1 MSGNAISCNKQ
12 DAQKTSGEKP
22 LPTDHPQPAPTG
34 ATIRSAPAGATTRR
48 VQPAAF
54 LRSTLPLDLSVL
66 PALDSGR
73 YHSVWIPDHMVSF
86 WPEAIWTPEFTD
98 LATTSPSP
106 HRHLDG
112 LAVAAAAAVLTSN
125 VPLATSVV
133 DTVRRH
139 PAMLAQTALTI
150 SHLAKGR
157 FILGLGS
164 GETENTVPY
173 GFNFS
178 RPVGRFEEALK
189 VIRLLWDTDG
199 PVDFEGQYFKLN
211 HARMDTEPY
220 EGRFPPIWIGANGP
234 RMLDI
239 TGRYADGWW
248 AAGAW
253 TPEDYAAKLKVIRD
267 SADRAGRDPMAIVPA
282 NIQVCMV
289 AHDDAELAEILEAP
303 LVKAFLLQVGA
314 DELAR
319 RGFEHPLGA
328 DWGGYQ
334 DINPAVLPRARILD
348 MLAKARPEM
357 LTSII
362 PTGTPAAIA
371 RRLKGFVDAGMR
383 VPKIMDY
390 SGMAGLKFAAR
401 SAAKVRET
409 EDALLA
415 LVGEEP

>member
-1 MSGNAISCNKQ
+1 MSNAA
-12 DAQKTSGEKP
+12 DMP
-22 LPTDHPQPAPTG
+22 
-34 ATIRSAPAGATTRR
+34 

-54 LRSTLPLDLSVL
+54 LRTTLPLDLSVL

-73 YHSVWIPDHMVSF
+73 YHSIWLPDHMVSF
-86 WPEAIWTPEFTD
+86 WPESIWNPEFTD
-98 LATTSPSP
+98 LATNSPSP

-112 LAVAAAAAVLTSN
+112 LAVAAAAAVLTRN
-125 VPLATSVV
+125 TPLATSVV

-150 SHLAKGR
+150 DHLAKGR

-173 GFNFS
+173 GFDFS
-178 RPVGRFEEALK
+178 KPVSRFEEALK

-199 PVDFEGQYFKLN
+199 PVDFEGQFYKLH

-220 EGRFPPIWIGANGP
+220 EGKFPRIWIGANGP
-234 RMLDI
+234 RMLEI

-248 AAGAW
+248 PAGAW
-253 TPEDYAAKLKVIRD
+253 TPEEYAAKLKTVRD
-267 SADRAGRDPMAIVPA
+267 SAERAGRDPMAIVPA
-282 NIQVCMV
+282 NIQVCMI

-303 LVKAFLLQVGA
+303 LVKAFLLQISA
-314 DELAR
+314 QELAK

-328 DWGGYQ
+328 EWGGYQ
-334 DINPAVLPRARILD
+334 DINPAVLPRERILT
-348 MLAKARPEM
+348 MLEKARPEM

-362 PTGTPAAIA
+362 PTGTPDKIA
-371 RRLKGFVDAGMR
+371 RRLKGFVDAGLR

-401 SAAKVRET
+401 SGAKVRET
-409 EDALLA
+409 EDALLRLA
-415 LVGEEP
+415 GQEA